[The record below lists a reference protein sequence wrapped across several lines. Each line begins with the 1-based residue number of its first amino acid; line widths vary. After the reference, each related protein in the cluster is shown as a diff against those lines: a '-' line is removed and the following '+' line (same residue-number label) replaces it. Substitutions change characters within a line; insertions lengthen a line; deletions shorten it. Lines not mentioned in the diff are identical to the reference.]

1 MPFLILKPIL
11 KPWKMNKLFFLAIVA
26 SLLAVSSCKEKER
39 TLPIIGKKEIINGDT
54 IWHTIPEFKFTNC
67 DGKRISNDDLRN
79 NIYLADFFLISCPSI
94 CPKVKKQML
103 RIYEEFENDA
113 RVKLVSHTIDPKR
126 DTPERLRKYADQLG
140 VNTRKWMF
148 LRGEKEEILD
158 IAESYF
164 VAAYEDEEAP
174 GGFDHSGKIILV
186 DKDRHVRSFA
196 EGTEPDDVT
205 RLIRDIHVLLKSY
218 E

>member
-79 NIYLADFFLISCPSI
+79 NIYLADFFFISCPSI

-186 DKDRHVRSFA
+186 DKSRHVRSFA